1 MIDETVIDTRK
12 KDKNVVIISEERYGE
27 MEKAERN
34 SVYLRKLDR
43 GLTQVRAG
51 HGVVK
56 SMTELEAMEQILIT
70 SAFAIIR
77 IMPGF
82 HYSPPVIP

>member
-51 HGVVK
+51 HGVV
-56 SMTELEAMEQILIT
+56 
-70 SAFAIIR
+70 
-77 IMPGF
+77 
-82 HYSPPVIP
+82 

>member
-12 KDKNVVIISEERYGE
+12 KDK
-27 MEKAERN
+27 KAERN

-56 SMTELEAMEQILIT
+56 SMAEVEAME
-70 SAFAIIR
+70 R
-77 IMPGF
+77 KC
-82 HYSPPVIP
+82 

>member
-12 KDKNVVIISEERYGE
+12 KDKNVVIISEEWYGISIIDCFE

-56 SMTELEAMEQILIT
+56 SMTELEAMEQT
-70 SAFAIIR
+70 
-77 IMPGF
+77 
-82 HYSPPVIP
+82 Y

>member
-12 KDKNVVIISEERYGE
+12 KDKNVVIISEKWYGE

-43 GLTQVRAG
+43 GLTQVRAR

-56 SMTELEAMEQILIT
+56 SMTELEAMEQT
-70 SAFAIIR
+70 
-77 IMPGF
+77 
-82 HYSPPVIP
+82 Y

>member
-12 KDKNVVIISEERYGE
+12 KDKNMVIISEERYGE

-43 GLTQVRAG
+43 GLTQAWCREVYDRVG
-51 HGVVK
+51 GNGTDVLT
-56 SMTELEAMEQILIT
+56 M
-70 SAFAIIR
+70 
-77 IMPGF
+77 
-82 HYSPPVIP
+82 

>member
-56 SMTELEAMEQILIT
+56 SWPRWRQWNGNVDNVNKI
-70 SAFAIIR
+70 
-77 IMPGF
+77 
-82 HYSPPVIP
+82 